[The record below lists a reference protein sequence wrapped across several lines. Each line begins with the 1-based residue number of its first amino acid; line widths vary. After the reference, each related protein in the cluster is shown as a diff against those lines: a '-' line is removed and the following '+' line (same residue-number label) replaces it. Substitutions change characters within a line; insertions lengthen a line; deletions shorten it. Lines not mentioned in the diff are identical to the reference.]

1 MDGGGLGMGG
11 DVWGGAL
18 DSFWGWRGGEVEGVD
33 GDDLF
38 VVGQL
43 KIGARGRSPRPI
55 FGFF

>member
-18 DSFWGWRGGEVEGVD
+18 DSFWWRGGEVEVVD

-43 KIGARGRSPRPI
+43 KMFAKNDDPE
-55 FGFF
+55 